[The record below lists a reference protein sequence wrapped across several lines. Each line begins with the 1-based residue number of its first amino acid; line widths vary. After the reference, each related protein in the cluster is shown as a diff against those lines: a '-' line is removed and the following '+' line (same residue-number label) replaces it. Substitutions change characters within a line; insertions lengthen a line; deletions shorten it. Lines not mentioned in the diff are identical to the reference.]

1 MLNNP
6 YLLIYNT
13 HFTPSARHLYSVIA
27 PTDINLINFGQTLV
41 QCLCTSNNDDCSEI
55 ARVSRDKNK

>member
-13 HFTPSARHLYSVIA
+13 HLTPSARHLYSIIA

-55 ARVSRDKNK
+55 ARVSKDKNK